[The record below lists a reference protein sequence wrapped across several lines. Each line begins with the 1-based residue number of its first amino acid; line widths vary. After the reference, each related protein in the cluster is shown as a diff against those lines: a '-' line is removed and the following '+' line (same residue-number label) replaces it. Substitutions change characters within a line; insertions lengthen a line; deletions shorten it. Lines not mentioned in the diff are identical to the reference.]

1 MSANPIA
8 DLTVPDFNATG
19 LTAASQTLTDDPA
32 VFTLTDAVKLIRDTL
47 AAAPSTQSQITYG
60 AGQSLGEVISALSR
74 IGA

>member
-1 MSANPIA
+1 MSANPIS
-8 DLTVPDFNATG
+8 DLTIPAFATTG

-32 VFTLTDAVKLIRDTL
+32 VFTLADAVRLIRDTL

-60 AGQSLGEVISALSR
+60 AGQSLGEVISALER